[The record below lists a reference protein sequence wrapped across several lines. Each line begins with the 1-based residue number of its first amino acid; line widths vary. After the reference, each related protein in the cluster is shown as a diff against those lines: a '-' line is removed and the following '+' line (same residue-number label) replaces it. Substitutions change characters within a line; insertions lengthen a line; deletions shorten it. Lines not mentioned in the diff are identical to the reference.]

1 MKIIFLSAQSTIK
14 KQTISMHLQGCALK
28 ITELP
33 TINVFPGSS
42 INTPQFIHFSSSF
55 NLLSPCNNKK
65 NIFLLLS
72 TYCHPVRKKP
82 MITISQSLINLCK
95 FIHMNHIKNIEHNK
109 NKLQIK

>member
-1 MKIIFLSAQSTIK
+1 MKVIFLSAQSTIK
-14 KQTISMHLQGCALK
+14 KRTISMHLQWCALK

-65 NIFLLLS
+65 KHFSASFNLLS
-72 TYCHPVRKKP
+72 HCKKK
-82 MITISQSLINLCK
+82 TSDNCK
-95 FIHMNHIKNIEHNK
+95 SKPHKSM
-109 NKLQIK
+109 